1 MHFARVAD
9 MFRARSGMAMAQL
22 EVQARVL
29 EEWFRLP
36 ESRRQHATDAVAFAF
51 RVLREH
57 PEWLSELK
65 DASHELIVDWL
76 MPHVSKQPEAG

>member
-1 MHFARVAD
+1 M
-9 MFRARSGMAMAQL
+9 
-22 EVQARVL
+22 
-29 EEWFRLP
+29 
-36 ESRRQHATDAVAFAF
+36 AFAF